1 MATKPLDPA
10 SAMALAGHRGIARGK
25 KGQGWIEGIETIP
38 SVQKFILR
46 AGHGAENQGMAPGR
60 VMEEEQLGSRGAVA
74 DGPPTM
80 QLQGSRVAAICE
92 QGSDLIPPTTHA
104 HALTHCEWVN
114 PTTTWAMA
122 GRDEISAG
130 RRVSSP
136 MKRPSG

>member
-10 SAMALAGHRGIARGK
+10 SAMALAGHRGIATGK
-25 KGQGWIEGIETIP
+25 KGRGWIEGIETIP
-38 SVQKFILR
+38 SVQKIVLR
-46 AGHGAENQGMAPGR
+46 AGRGAEKQGMAPVR
-60 VMEEEQLGSRGAVA
+60 AMEEELLGSRGGVA

-80 QLQGSRVAAICE
+80 QRQRSSVGAAYMQGSALT
-92 QGSDLIPPTTHA
+92 SLPTHA
-104 HALTHCEWVN
+104 HTLTHSEWVS

-122 GRDEISAG
+122 SRDEISAG